1 MVTEYYPI
9 AVFTPDD
16 KQPEALKKF
25 FSGSAITI
33 ANNLEKLI
41 GWYGSG
47 EYAVGAHQTW
57 ADIAI
62 FRVHNILDRI
72 PDFKVKYPKITAVAK
87 KVSQNVRIQN
97 YLQKRAPL
105 PI

>member
-9 AVFTPDD
+9 AIYTPDD
-16 KQPEALKKF
+16 KKPEALKKF
-25 FSGSAITI
+25 FTGSATNI

-47 EYAVGAHQTW
+47 EHAVGTNQTW

-62 FRVHNILDRI
+62 FRVHNIFDGI
-72 PDFKVKYPKITAVAK
+72 PDFKAKYPKITAVAK
-87 KVSQNVRIQN
+87 KVSQNARIQS
-97 YLQKRAPL
+97 YLRQRPPL